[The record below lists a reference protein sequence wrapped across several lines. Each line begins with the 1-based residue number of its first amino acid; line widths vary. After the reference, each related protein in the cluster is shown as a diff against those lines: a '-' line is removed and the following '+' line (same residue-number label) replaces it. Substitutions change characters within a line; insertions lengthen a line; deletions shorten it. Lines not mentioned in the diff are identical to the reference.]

1 RRQWETSL
9 ALAERQLEI
18 ARASGMFL
26 ITFHSYVMLAIQCAQ
41 TRRATECRQAA
52 AEVRALTADTAH
64 AHFSYYAD
72 LAEAYLALQS
82 GDRSTCRELLRAALA
97 RSRQDEFKFLL
108 RLQGEVC
115 TSLFAEALAR
125 AGDVEYVKQL
135 IRGVNGPPPASI
147 ASDWPWPLR
156 IYSLG
161 RFEVLRDGRPLEFS
175 RKAPKKTL
183 ALLKAIIALGARN
196 VREQQL
202 LDAFWSDEEG
212 DVAARSL
219 TAALHR
225 LRSLL
230 GDNN

>member
-82 GDRSTCRELLRAALA
+82 GDRSACRGWLRAALA
-97 RSRQDEFKFLL
+97 RSRRYDLKSPRRWE
-108 RLQGEVC
+108 GEVC
-115 TSLFAEALAR
+115 TSLFAEALAG
-125 AGDVEYVKQL
+125 AVDVEYVKQL
-135 IRGVNGPPPASI
+135 IRDLNVPPPSSI

-156 IYSLG
+156 IYTLG
-161 RFEVLRDGRPLEFS
+161 
-175 RKAPKKTL
+175 
-183 ALLKAIIALGARN
+183 
-196 VREQQL
+196 
-202 LDAFWSDEEG
+202 
-212 DVAARSL
+212 
-219 TAALHR
+219 
-225 LRSLL
+225 
-230 GDNN
+230 